1 VLRYILNDFEKN
13 GSGRSFLVYSAE
25 KGDRYYYELLKPLAD
40 LETILDE
47 DYIDWGQQEKFATA
61 IGVGECAGVMIDLVA
76 TLFLEAEEKIAHA
89 IECLQNKSWADGIYH
104 AYSAQVH
111 AAKGLLLQKGVQ
123 CNTQLGI
130 LNDFDKT
137 FTQTG
142 LYTAAESFKA
152 KVLRMNDIAPS
163 ESFANE
169 YLQQAKDFSAYAKT
183 SREQLVQ
190 VEQAKM

>member
-1 VLRYILNDFEKN
+1 
-13 GSGRSFLVYSAE
+13 
-25 KGDRYYYELLKPLAD
+25 LKPLAD
-40 LETILDE
+40 LESILDE

-76 TLFLEAEEKIAHA
+76 TLFLEAEEKIANA
-89 IECLQNKSWADGIYH
+89 VECLQKQSWADGIYH

-123 CNTQLGI
+123 CNTQHGI

-137 FTQTG
+137 FTQGG

-152 KVLRMNDIAPS
+152 QVLRMNDTAPS
-163 ESFANE
+163 ETFANE
-169 YLQQAKDFSAYAKT
+169 YLQQSKDFSAYAK
-183 SREQLVQ
+183 SLREEMVL
-190 VEQAKM
+190 EEKK